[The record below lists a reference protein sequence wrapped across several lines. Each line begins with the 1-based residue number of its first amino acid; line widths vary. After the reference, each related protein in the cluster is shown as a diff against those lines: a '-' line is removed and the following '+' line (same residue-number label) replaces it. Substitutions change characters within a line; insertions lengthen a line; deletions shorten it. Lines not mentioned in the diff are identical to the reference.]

1 MEPCD
6 NCKHYWVLPTLE
18 SDIKVKTCRLCNE
31 VKDFPP
37 VPVDNFAWPSKSKN
51 YGLVYGYKGGR
62 PKGSKKSRPKGS
74 KKS

>member
-51 YGLVYGYKGGR
+51 YGLVYGYKQVAGL
-62 PKGSKKSRPKGS
+62 KGARNHDITT
-74 KKS
+74 

>member
-6 NCKHYWVLPTLE
+6 NLKHYWVIPTSE
-18 SDIKVKTCRLCNE
+18 SDTKVKTCRVCNE
-31 VKDFPP
+31 VEALSP

-62 PKGSKKSRPKGS
+62 PKGSKKS
-74 KKS
+74 